1 MTIDDKRKVETIKQG
16 LEYIHGILSDVLNN
30 NIDKDEI
37 LTAIELLELM
47 REG

>member
-1 MTIDDKRKVETIKQG
+1 MDDKQKVETIKHG

-30 NIDKDEI
+30 NIDNDEI

-47 REG
+47 RDG

>member
-1 MTIDDKRKVETIKQG
+1 MSIDDKQKVETIKQG
-16 LEYIHGILSDVLNN
+16 LEYIHGILLDVLNN